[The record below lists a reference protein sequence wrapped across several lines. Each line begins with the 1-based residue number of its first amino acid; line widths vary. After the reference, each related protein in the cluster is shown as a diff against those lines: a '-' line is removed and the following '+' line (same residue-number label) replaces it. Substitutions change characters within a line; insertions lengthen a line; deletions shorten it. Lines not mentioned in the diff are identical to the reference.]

1 MLWMILAVALVL
13 VGTASFGPAGGIRKR
28 VLGGRGRRRA
38 PSGAIT
44 GFAEGDRM
52 TKDRAEQQRTDATRI
67 GEAGSGK
74 LDQPEVPA
82 TGEPVPREAADGT
95 SASGQ
100 PHDAAF
106 LTDARQRVERER
118 QAAIDRFRELGV
130 SPEIDETAPRAG
142 TAAVLDE
149 GDEAQASE
157 RRDMTFMTRQRLA
170 ERINRLSA
178 ALERIA
184 QGQYGR
190 CAVCGGAIEPA
201 RLAALPETDTC
212 VVCQERRERGAAP
225 QAAA

>member
-13 VGTASFGPAGGIRKR
+13 VGTASFGPAGGIRNR
-28 VLGGRGRRRA
+28 VPGGRGRRRA

-44 GFAEGDRM
+44 DVADGDRM
-52 TKDRAEQQRTDATRI
+52 TKDPAEQQRTDATRI
-67 GEAGSGK
+67 GEAGSG
-74 LDQPEVPA
+74 
-82 TGEPVPREAADGT
+82 
-95 SASGQ
+95 Q

-106 LTDARQRVERER
+106 LTAARQRVERER
-118 QAAIDRFRELGV
+118 QAAIDRFRDLGV
-130 SPEIDETAPRAG
+130 SPEADETAPRAG

-157 RRDMTFMTRQRLA
+157 RRDMSFMTRQRLA

-212 VVCQERRERGAAP
+212 VKCQARRERGAAP
-225 QAAA
+225 SAAA